1 MRRHFINAPTKE
13 PREMK
18 ASAWLTR
25 LLAIGSV
32 LEGALAL
39 ALFVDSPRVASIL
52 LQSRL
57 DATGEIVANIAGGA
71 LLALSI
77 ACWLARRTPTAPAS
91 RGVAWALFA
100 YNLAASLALA
110 QAAATPAHAVAVLHG
125 VFGAFLLLALVRT
138 RHSHS
143 A

>member
-1 MRRHFINAPTKE
+1 
-13 PREMK
+13 MK

-110 QAAATPAHAVAVLHG
+110 QAAATPAHAVAVTCPPFSG
-125 VFGAFLLLALVRT
+125 PA
-138 RHSHS
+138 
-143 A
+143 